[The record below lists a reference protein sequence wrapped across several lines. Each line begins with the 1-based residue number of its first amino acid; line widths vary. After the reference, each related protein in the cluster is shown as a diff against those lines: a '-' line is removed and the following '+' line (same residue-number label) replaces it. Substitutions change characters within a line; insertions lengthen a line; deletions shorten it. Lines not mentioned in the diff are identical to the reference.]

1 MSRFKKEFSFSELTS
16 NSSGKT
22 SASGTMGVLICVVG
36 CLTFLIGVFAMIFFA
51 SSVEILTQSIMLIY
65 AGAALLGYRKMK
77 DAESEGASKEDN

>member
-36 CLTFLIGVFAMIFFA
+36 CLTFILGSVSTVFF
-51 SSVEILTQSIMLIY
+51 SGDGELLTQSIALIWC
-65 AGAALLGYRKMK
+65 GAALLGYRKSR
-77 DAESEGASKEDN
+77 DSRESQS